1 MFKSHAVF
9 VVGATLA
16 SISVSAASQ
25 DACQDI
31 NAWDCGSGAY
41 VQIPSQ
47 LDDIVA
53 IDAGDIFSVA
63 LRSTGQVVVWGD
75 PPPDGV

>member
-9 VVGATLA
+9 VVGAALA

-31 NAWDCGSGAY
+31 NAWNCGSGAY
-41 VQIPSQ
+41 VEIPRA

-63 LRSTGQVVVWGD
+63 LDQLGNSTLSNG
-75 PPPDGV
+75 